1 MITTE
6 TLNILKK
13 LNDRQAFDFITDKPP
28 TFLEELNQ
36 FEKYSFSVYSADL
49 WEYEPQAQT
58 DEFITYLV
66 YTYKNKWQDIYKNDL
81 QNFGTN
87 ISISQ
92 NTNKEDNNN
101 YIQTND
107 GVKATLSGE
116 EKTKTAQSRA
126 GLLPLLRCRS
136 CGNAADPAQR
146 QAGQYASH
154 LGIDELRFRDIFLVS
169 GQRPAP
175 RLLR

>member
-1 MITTE
+1 M
-6 TLNILKK
+6 KK
-13 LNDRQAFDFITDKPP
+13 LNDRQTFDFITEKPAN
-28 TFLEELNQ
+28 FLEELNQ

-66 YTYKNKWQDIYKNDL
+66 YTYKNKWQNIYENEL
-81 QNFGTN
+81 QNFGSN

-101 YIQTND
+101 YIQTAD

-116 EKTKTAQSRA
+116 EKTKTTKNVTTNSFNFNDIKSFFTIVLSDIKNEI
-126 GLLPLLRCRS
+126 LLYK
-136 CGNAADPAQR
+136 GD
-146 QAGQYASH
+146 Y
-154 LGIDELRFRDIFLVS
+154 
-169 GQRPAP
+169 
-175 RLLR
+175 

>member
-6 TLNILKK
+6 TLNLLKK
-13 LNDRQAFDFITDKPP
+13 LNEKQAFDFITEKPAN
-28 TFLEELNQ
+28 FSEELNQ
-36 FEKYSFSVYSADL
+36 FEKYSFSVYSVDL
-49 WEYEPQAQT
+49 WEYEPQAKT
-58 DEFITYLV
+58 DEFITYLI
-66 YTYKNKWQDIYKNDL
+66 YTYKDKWKNIYKNDL

-116 EKTKTAQSRA
+116 EKTKTTKNVTTNSFNFNDIKSFFTIVLSDIKNEI
-126 GLLPLLRCRS
+126 LLYK
-136 CGNAADPAQR
+136 GD
-146 QAGQYASH
+146 Y
-154 LGIDELRFRDIFLVS
+154 
-169 GQRPAP
+169 
-175 RLLR
+175 